1 MIYFFLFTQPA
12 LSNLSCSCLVSG
24 LDGKMDC
31 TSVRSYTRGVW
42 QTFYLCLWPR
52 SSGQPSCCVQ
62 GHRVLPLDKPSAHLG
77 DLFYNQ
83 LPGWP
88 MALYTTSALCDTV
101 LFVLAWCRPRTEQPA
116 SRAMSI
122 LCTFNLFRAFP
133 HPSGMR
139 LHQTLYRLYRVTS
152 ISVELCPLV
161 RAYSH
166 RGGDDDDD
174 DEGSHFHWTVLSHGA
189 GVRPQR
195 WSPARWRLL
204 PPQLP

>member
-1 MIYFFLFTQPA
+1 MRLED
-12 LSNLSCSCLVSG
+12 G
-24 LDGKMDC
+24 LHFC
-31 TSVRSYTRGVW
+31 YIFSYTRGVW
-42 QTFYLCLWPR
+42 KIFYLCLWPG

-62 GHRVLPLDKPSAHLG
+62 GHSVLPPGKPSAHRG

-88 MALYTTSALCDTV
+88 MALYTTSAPCDIV
-101 LFVLAWCRPRTEQPA
+101 LFVLARCRPRTEQSA
-116 SRAMSI
+116 CRAMSI

-133 HPSGMR
+133 RPSGMR

-166 RGGDDDDD
+166 RGGRG
-174 DEGSHFHWTVLSHGA
+174 DEGSHFQWTVLSHGA
-189 GVRPQR
+189 SVSPQR
-195 WSPARWRLL
+195 SSLARWRLL